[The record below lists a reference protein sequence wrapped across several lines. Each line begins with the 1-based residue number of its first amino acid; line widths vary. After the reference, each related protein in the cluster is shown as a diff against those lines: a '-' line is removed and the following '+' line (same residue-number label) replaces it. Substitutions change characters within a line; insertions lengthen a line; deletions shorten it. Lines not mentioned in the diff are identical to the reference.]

1 MCNNKVSA
9 IIPAYNEAETITA
22 TVKAALALPFVSEV
36 VVVDDGSSDETASL
50 AEKAGATKVIRHPR
64 NMGKGEA
71 MNTGLKAASGD
82 VLLLLDGDLGETASE
97 GFKLLEP
104 VLNGQADMTIAR
116 FPRRTKGGGFGIALR
131 VARWGVR
138 ALTGRSIQFPL
149 SGQRAVKRSVIEDI
163 GGFPPR
169 FSVETGMTIDVLR
182 RGYRVLEVDTN
193 MAHRVTGRD
202 AAGFLHRG
210 KQLRDIATAILKRAL
225 LCGLQRLKGQT

>member
-1 MCNNKVSA
+1 MCGKKVSA

-22 TVKAALALPFVSEV
+22 TVKAALSLPFVSEV
-36 VVVDDGSSDETASL
+36 VVVDDGSKDETAVL
-50 AEKAGATKVIRHPR
+50 AEQAGATKVIRHPR

-116 FPRRTKGGGFGIALR
+116 FPRRTRGGGFGIALR
-131 VARWGVR
+131 IARWGVR
-138 ALTGRSIQFPL
+138 TLTGRPIQFPL
-149 SGQRAVKRSVIEDI
+149 SGQRAVRRSVIEDI

-169 FSVETGMTIDVLR
+169 FAVETGMTIDVLR

-193 MAHRVTGRD
+193 MSHRVTGRD

-210 KQLRDIATAILKRAL
+210 KQLFDIAAAVLKRSVL
-225 LCGLQRLKGQT
+225 FGLKRPKRQP